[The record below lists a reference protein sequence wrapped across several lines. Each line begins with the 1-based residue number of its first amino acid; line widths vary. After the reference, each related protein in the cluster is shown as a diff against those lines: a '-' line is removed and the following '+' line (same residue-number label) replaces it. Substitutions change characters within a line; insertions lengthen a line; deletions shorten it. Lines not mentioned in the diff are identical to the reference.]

1 MNLYLPMCSEPYCSL
16 SGAWCGMLHN
26 NLVCIYKDMNW
37 FSEGAGIFNLGIL
50 LKLDYGITV
59 AMVYSL
65 KNKAGFF

>member
-1 MNLYLPMCSEPYCSL
+1 
-16 SGAWCGMLHN
+16 MLHN

-59 AMVYSL
+59 AWCIPL
-65 KNKAGFF
+65 KTKQAFLNVSNILT